1 MPSRKA
7 EKSKLDFDEISGW
20 REFEDLV
27 AAYFKEFKKKE
38 KNIIDVKVQPSGEG
52 SDGGRD
58 ILITFRIT
66 DSIVP
71 FERKWVVQCKFHEQ
85 AISKT
90 HLSTINIPTL
100 IHEYGADG
108 YLLVCKGNVTSKVSE
123 MFESLSAK
131 CKLGYSYEFWSGD
144 ELKTRLLLKPT
155 LIKRYFPEHNK
166 FLESQKRR
174 LKI

>member
-1 MPSRKA
+1 MSVPKA
-7 EKSKLDFDEISGW
+7 AKTKLDFDEISDW

-27 AAYFKEFKKKE
+27 AAYFREVRKKD
-38 KNIIDVKVQPSGEG
+38 KNILDVKVQPSGEG

-58 ILITFRIT
+58 ILVTFMIT
-66 DSIVP
+66 DSIAS
-71 FERKWVVQCKFHEQ
+71 FERKWVVQCKFYEQ

-108 YLLVCKGNVTSKVSE
+108 YLLVCKGSVRSKVSE
-123 MFESLSAK
+123 MFESLGEK
-131 CKLGYSYEFWSGD
+131 CKFGYSYEFWPGN
-144 ELKTRLLLKPT
+144 ELKTRLLLKPV